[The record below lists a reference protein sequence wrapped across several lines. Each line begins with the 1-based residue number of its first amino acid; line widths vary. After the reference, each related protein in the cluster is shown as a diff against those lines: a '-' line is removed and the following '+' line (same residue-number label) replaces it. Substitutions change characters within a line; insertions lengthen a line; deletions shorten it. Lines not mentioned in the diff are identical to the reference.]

1 MRSGYRKLDL
11 NKGFYQVPLSRGSQ
25 DKTAF
30 CTPWGKYAFTRM
42 PFGLKNAPAAF
53 QRCMQNTLAHLSVY
67 SSAYIDDILIY
78 SKNWEDH
85 LDHIEAVLLALREA
99 GLTANPDKCVWG
111 AKSLEYLGHKIGY
124 GMVGVPEARVK
135 ALKDYIKPTNQK
147 GLRAFLGTAG
157 YYRKFIPEFSQWA
170 GPLFN
175 ALKKG
180 APCSLAWDKHMC
192 ASFKHLISILCHEHT
207 LTLPRNNDKLELHTD
222 ASTMGIGAVLS
233 VIREDMEKTCGLL
246 FERIISCREKL
257 HSFRVGMPSSCQ
269 GY

>member
-1 MRSGYRKLDL
+1 MRSVLSKLDL
-11 NKGFYQVPLSRGSQ
+11 NKGFYQVSLSRGSQ

-53 QRCMQNTLAHLSVY
+53 QRCMQNTLAHLSMY

-124 GMVGVPEARVK
+124 GMVGVPEARV
-135 ALKDYIKPTNQK
+135 
-147 GLRAFLGTAG
+147 R
-157 YYRKFIPEFSQWA
+157 
-170 GPLFN
+170 
-175 ALKKG
+175 
-180 APCSLAWDKHMC
+180 H
-192 ASFKHLISILCHEHT
+192 
-207 LTLPRNNDKLELHTD
+207 
-222 ASTMGIGAVLS
+222 
-233 VIREDMEKTCGLL
+233 
-246 FERIISCREKL
+246 
-257 HSFRVGMPSSCQ
+257 
-269 GY
+269 